1 MQTRNHLLIRRS
13 KHNNNK
19 IIIIEI
25 LMLISAQPFQL
36 QIVIG
41 TLQCNFT
48 YTLKL
53 LKPSHVS
60 RTKFTACAMNYP
72 KPMSLG
78 KRKSYRREHEGM
90 LALGDET
97 PSRVS
102 ILHLSLTL
110 VSVSRASHLSKLV
123 YREAANESR
132 LISSATHSF
141 CHRARNTD
149 GITQKRFNFVVK

>member
-1 MQTRNHLLIRRS
+1 
-13 KHNNNK
+13 
-19 IIIIEI
+19 
-25 LMLISAQPFQL
+25 MLISAQPFQL

-60 RTKFTACAMNYP
+60 RTKFTACAHGTIPN
-72 KPMSLG
+72 LCLWG

-110 VSVSRASHLSKLV
+110 VSVSLGFAFEQTCFN
-123 YREAANESR
+123 REAANESR
-132 LISSATHSF
+132 FDII
-141 CHRARNTD
+141 CNTLFLPSGQ
-149 GITQKRFNFVVK
+149 GIPMAFLKNGSTL